1 MKEFD
6 FTHPD
11 FLRHQENVRNW
22 LKKHHHK
29 PVTENEYIIAMKE
42 LRNDISGKRARR
54 NRCPSNLKRGM
65 AMTGITELEALV
77 AETDILEAL
86 LVCLK
91 KKYVNVAV

>member
-42 LRNDISGKRARR
+42 LRNDISGKRAHR
-54 NRCPSNLKRGM
+54 NRCPSNLRHHYRMLNQKFDFFITTQKRG
-65 AMTGITELEALV
+65 EQ
-77 AETDILEAL
+77 
-86 LVCLK
+86 
-91 KKYVNVAV
+91 

>member
-54 NRCPSNLKRGM
+54 NRCPSNLKHHYRMLNQKFDFFITTQKRG
-65 AMTGITELEALV
+65 EQ
-77 AETDILEAL
+77 
-86 LVCLK
+86 
-91 KKYVNVAV
+91 